1 MVNDQRLKIFFIAVD
16 GVGHVNACVGLAQPL
31 KKRGH
36 DVIFLTND
44 FFAGTYEKYGF
55 KEIVLKSAKVKEIME
70 KKGNEKSDEHPSKA
84 MSSVWNKLRENGT
97 LSGKP
102 SIEKIKNFKPDSG
115 NEIINMMFEGVKDQ
129 HPQLIEI
136 IEKEKPDLFIMDQIV
151 LPPCILYGKIP
162 WAFLC
167 SPCPRMLYETPDLP
181 PLTSGYPSDDR
192 TGWKEFEAKME
203 EAFTQ
208 GFLYG
213 QNLIN
218 KEFGYPEVTREE
230 FKFKSPYINIYGY
243 PEELDYS
250 DTVPLPDNHIRVD
263 AFCREAAENF
273 ELPEEFKAKIKPG
286 DKLIYLSMGSIGC
299 FDIDLMKKLVNELS
313 KSPHKF
319 IVSMGPA
326 NDQYQLADN
335 MWGKAF
341 LPQTKV
347 IPLVDMVITHGG
359 NNTVTET
366 FSFGKPMIVMPLFGD
381 QYDNAQRILEKGY
394 GSRMN
399 PYYFKDG
406 ELNKMIDD
414 IFSNEQIQQR
424 CRKAGERIARANS
437 KEKAC
442 EKIESIMAKL
452 KISMNK

>member
-1 MVNDQRLKIFFIAVD
+1 MVNDQRLKIFFLAVD

-36 DVIFLTND
+36 DVIFLTNE

-55 KEIVLKSAKVKEIME
+55 KEIVMKIARVKEIME
-70 KKGNEKSDEHPSKA
+70 KNGNEKSDEHPCKA
-84 MSSVWNKLRENGT
+84 MSSIWKKFREDGA

-102 SIEKIKNFKPDSG
+102 SIEKLNIFKIGGD
-115 NEIINMMFEGVKDQ
+115 NEAMNLMFESVKDQ
-129 HPQLIEI
+129 HPHLVDI
-136 IEKEKPDLFIMDQIV
+136 IDKEKPDLIIMDQFV
-151 LPPCILYGKIP
+151 VPPCILFGKIP

-181 PLTSGYPSDDR
+181 PRSSGYPSDDR
-192 TGWKEFEAKME
+192 TGWDEFEKME
-203 EAFTQ
+203 EASTV
-208 GFLYG
+208 GFIDG
-213 QNLIN
+213 QNQIN
-218 KEFGYPEVTREE
+218 KEFGYPETSG
-230 FKFKSPYINIYGY
+230 KFTFISPYMNIYGY

-263 AFCREAAENF
+263 AFCREANELF

-299 FDIDLMKKLVNELS
+299 FDIDLMKKLVKELS

-319 IVSMGPA
+319 IISMGPA
-326 NDQYQLADN
+326 SDQYQLADN

-341 LPQTKV
+341 LPQTN
-347 IPLVDMVITHGG
+347 ILPLVDMVITHGG
-359 NNTVTET
+359 NNTVTEA

-394 GSRMN
+394 GNRMN

>member
-1 MVNDQRLKIFFIAVD
+1 MVNDQRLKIFFTAVD
-16 GVGHVNACVGLAQPL
+16 GVGHINACVGLAQPL

-36 DVIFLTND
+36 EVIFLTNE

-55 KEIVLKSAKVKEIME
+55 KEIVLKIAKVKQIMA
-70 KKGNEKSDEHPSKA
+70 KNGNEKSDEHPCKA
-84 MSSVWNKLRENGT
+84 MSSVWNKFREDGT

-102 SIEKIKNFKPDSG
+102 SIEKINNFKPGGD
-115 NEIINMMFEGVKDQ
+115 NEIINLMFEGVKDQ
-129 HPQLIEI
+129 HLQLIDL
-136 IEKEKPDLFIMDQIV
+136 IEKEKPDLIIMDQFV
-151 LPPCILYGKIP
+151 VPPCILFGKIP

-167 SPCPRMLYETPDLP
+167 SCCPRMLYETSDLP
-181 PLTSGYPSDDR
+181 PMSSGYPTDDR
-192 TGWKEFEAKME
+192 TGWDEFEAKME
-203 EAFTQ
+203 KAFAE
-208 GFLYG
+208 GFIYG
-213 QNLIN
+213 QNQIN
-218 KEFGYPEVTREE
+218 KEFGYPEISRKFT
-230 FKFKSPYINIYGY
+230 FKSPYLNIYGY

-250 DTVPLPDNHIRVD
+250 DTVPLPDNNIRVD
-263 AFCREAAENF
+263 AFCREANETF